1 MTKRLGF
8 LFLVLSLLASSTTA
22 QSKLL
27 PGMPAP
33 LDMSDI
39 YSADRPGA
47 LNPVVKNFLQ
57 RVYVPNTESNTVSVI
72 DPTTYKVI
80 DTLQVGR
87 QPQHVTPSYDMTK
100 LWILNDKG
108 NSLTAI
114 DPATGKMGETVPV
127 DDPYNMYYTPDGKYA
142 IVVAEQMMRLMF
154 REPKTM
160 ALKNSAWF
168 NCKGIDHMDFSAD
181 GTYLIASCEF
191 GVKII
196 KVDVQSQ
203 KQVGAALELG
213 PHNGPQDVKLSP
225 DGKVFYVADM
235 HADGVHLIDGDQM
248 KKIGFIRTG
257 TGAHGLYVSR
267 DSKIL
272 YVSNRN
278 EGSISLIDFKTQSV
292 VKKWQLPGGGSP
304 DMGGVSADG
313 KVLWLSGRYNAE
325 VYAID
330 TSDGHLIAKIPVGKG
345 PHGLCVYPQP
355 GSYSLGHT
363 GIFR

>member
-1 MTKRLGF
+1 MTKRIGF
-8 LFLVLSLLASSTTA
+8 LVFVLSLLAVSTTA

-80 DTLQVGR
+80 ETFQVGR
-87 QPQHVTPSYDMTK
+87 QPQHVSPSYDMTK

-154 REPKTM
+154 RDPQTM
-160 ALKNSAWF
+160 ALKNSVWF

-191 GVKII
+191 GNKII

-203 KQVGAALELG
+203 KQVGVVELG
-213 PHNGPQDVKLSP
+213 EHTGPQDVKLSP
-225 DGKVFYVADM
+225 FGKGFYVAEL
-235 HADGVHLIDGDQM
+235 HADGVHL
-248 KKIGFIRTG
+248 
-257 TGAHGLYVSR
+257 LYV
-267 DSKIL
+267 DPTNQI
-272 YVSNRN
+272 VS
-278 EGSISLIDFKTQSV
+278 L
-292 VKKWQLPGGGSP
+292 L
-304 DMGGVSADG
+304 
-313 KVLWLSGRYNAE
+313 
-325 VYAID
+325 
-330 TSDGHLIAKIPVGKG
+330 
-345 PHGLCVYPQP
+345 
-355 GSYSLGHT
+355 
-363 GIFR
+363 

>member
-1 MTKRLGF
+1 MTKRICF
-8 LFLVLSLLASSTTA
+8 LVCVLSLLAVSTTA
-22 QSKLL
+22 ESKLL

-80 DTLQVGR
+80 ETFQVGR
-87 QPQHVTPSYDMTK
+87 QPQHVSPSYDMTK

-160 ALKNSAWF
+160 ALKNSVWF

-181 GTYLIASCEF
+181 GTYLVASCEF
-191 GVKII
+191 GDKII

-203 KQVGAALELG
+203 KQVGALELG
-213 PHNGPQDVKLSP
+213 PHNGPQDVKISP
-225 DGKVFYVADM
+225 
-235 HADGVHLIDGDQM
+235 
-248 KKIGFIRTG
+248 
-257 TGAHGLYVSR
+257 
-267 DSKIL
+267 
-272 YVSNRN
+272 
-278 EGSISLIDFKTQSV
+278 
-292 VKKWQLPGGGSP
+292 
-304 DMGGVSADG
+304 DG

-355 GSYSLGHT
+355 GRYSLGHT